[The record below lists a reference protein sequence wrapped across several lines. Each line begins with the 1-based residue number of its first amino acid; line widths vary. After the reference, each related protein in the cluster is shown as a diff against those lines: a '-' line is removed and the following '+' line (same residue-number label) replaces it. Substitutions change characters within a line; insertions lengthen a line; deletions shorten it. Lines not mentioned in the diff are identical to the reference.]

1 MPQASSPMLAAP
13 PVAPAALIEG
23 QALTVRRAG
32 RMILD
37 SVDVAV
43 LPGEIVTLIGPNGAG
58 KSTLVRVLLGL
69 LAPESGRVAR
79 RPGLCVGYSPQQLVP
94 DPVMPL
100 TVAGFLALG
109 GRTSRDRLV
118 AVLARVGLDIGL
130 DRAMPSLSGGE
141 LRRVVLA
148 RALLREPDLLILD
161 EPMSGV
167 DVTGQVELYELIG
180 RIRDET
186 GAGVLLVSHDLH
198 LVMARTD
205 RVLCLDGHVCCGGRP
220 LEVAGDPVFQRLFG
234 RRLSDVM
241 ALYPHHHDHHHH
253 HGRHHHTVL
262 ERPEAEP

>member
-1 MPQASSPMLAAP
+1 VM
-13 PVAPAALIEG
+13 
-23 QALTVRRAG
+23 
-32 RMILD
+32 
-37 SVDVAV
+37 
-43 LPGEIVTLIGPNGAG
+43 PGEIVTLIGPNGAG

-69 LAPESGRVAR
+69 LALDEGQVTRP
-79 RPGLCVGYSPQQLVP
+79 PGLRIGYSPQQLVP

-100 TVAGFLALG
+100 TVAGFLTLG
-109 GRTSRDRLV
+109 DRAPRGRLA
-118 AVLARVGLDIGL
+118 AVLERVGLDAVL
-130 DRAMPSLSGGE
+130 ERQMTALSGGE

-148 RALLREPDLLILD
+148 RALLRAPDLLILD

-205 RVLCLDGHVCCGGRP
+205 RVLCLDGHVCCVGRP

-234 RRLSDVM
+234 QRLSDVM